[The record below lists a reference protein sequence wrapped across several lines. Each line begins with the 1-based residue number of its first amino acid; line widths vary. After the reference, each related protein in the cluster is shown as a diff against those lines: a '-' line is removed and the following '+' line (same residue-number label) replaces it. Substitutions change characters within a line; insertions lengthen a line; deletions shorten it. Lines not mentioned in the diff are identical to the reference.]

1 MSIIGITAFGA
12 YIPMLRLQ
20 RSAIHAANS
29 WFAPG
34 LRGLARGERAM
45 ANWDEDAITM
55 AVEAARDGLGQRPR
69 APLSAILFASTSAP
83 FADRQNAG
91 IVKEA
96 LNLPDSIAAL
106 DAGGGLKAGTSALL
120 LALQGA
126 SAGPRL
132 VVAAEKRK
140 ARPASE
146 SEMLQGDGAACLL
159 VGTGAAS
166 GDLVAHFIGHHSV
179 TADFID
185 HFRQSGADFDYGW
198 EARWIREEGH
208 GKLALD
214 ALKSGLQALGVSPE
228 RITHF
233 IGPAARGVPEM
244 LAKKAGIRPEAVRD
258 TLSTTVGDT
267 GAAHPLLLL
276 AHCLETAQAGDIIA
290 LLSFGQG
297 VDLLLFEATGK
308 GAKPRLGVS
317 GHLARRRAETNY
329 LKALSFTGAL
339 ALDRGMRAEAD
350 MKQPLTALWRNRR
363 TVLGL
368 VGGRCTKTGTVQF
381 PRSDISVN
389 PNDHAVGTQE
399 DYPLA
404 DIPARV
410 LSFTAD
416 SLAFSPDPPQQ
427 YGTIDFEGGGRM
439 MAEFTDVAPGEVSVG
454 QLMRMVFRIK
464 NSDEKRGFTRYFWK
478 AAPASKEES

>member
-1 MSIIGITAFGA
+1 MTNIGISAYGA

-20 RSAIHAANS
+20 RSAVHAANS

-45 ANWDEDAITM
+45 ANWDEDPVTM
-55 AVEAARDGLGQRPR
+55 AVEAARDCLGEGPRP
-69 APLSAILFASTSAP
+69 PLSALLFASTSAP

-91 IVKEA
+91 IIKEA
-96 LNLPDSIAAL
+96 LNLPDSISAL
-106 DAGGGLKAGTSALL
+106 DAGGSLKAGTSALL
-120 LALQGA
+120 LALQ
-126 SAGPRL
+126 SAMSGNRL
-132 VVAAEKRK
+132 VIAAEKRK
-140 ARPASE
+140 ALPASE
-146 SEMLQGDGAACLL
+146 AEMLQGDAAACLM
-159 VGTGAAS
+159 VGS
-166 GDLVAHFIGHHSV
+166 GDSVARFLGHHSV

-208 GKLALD
+208 GKLALE
-214 ALKSGLQALGVSPE
+214 ALKSGLATLGVKPD
-228 RITHF
+228 TVAHF
-233 IGPAARGVPEM
+233 IGPPARGVPEM

-258 TLSTTVGDT
+258 TLSASVGDA

-276 AHCLETAQAGDIIA
+276 CACLETAQAGDIIA

-297 VDLLLFEATGK
+297 VDLLLFEATGT

-317 GHLARRRAETNY
+317 GHLARRRAEANY
-329 LKALSFTGAL
+329 LKFLSFNGNL

-381 PRSDISVN
+381 PRSDIGVN
-389 PNDHAVGTQE
+389 PNDHAIGTQE

-416 SLAFSPDPPQQ
+416 SLTYSPDPPQH
-427 YGTIDFEGGGRM
+427 YGMIDFEGGGRM
-439 MAEFTDVAPGEVSVG
+439 MAEFTDVAPGDVAVG
-454 QLMRMVFRIK
+454 QQMRMMFRIK

-478 AAPASKEES
+478 AVPQAMAGQKGA